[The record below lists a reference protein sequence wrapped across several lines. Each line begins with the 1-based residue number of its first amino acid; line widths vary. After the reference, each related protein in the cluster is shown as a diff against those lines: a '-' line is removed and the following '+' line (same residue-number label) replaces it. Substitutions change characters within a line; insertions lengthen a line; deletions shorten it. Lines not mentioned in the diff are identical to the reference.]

1 MKKLSILFSILLLV
15 GCEIESNSSPKYGT
29 FFRLNNNTF
38 GVNDFRI
45 ADSGYFAIAYGA
57 LDFGR
62 NFYRNHETYPDFQD
76 SIGYVYFD
84 GKGNGLIE
92 YVNQDTIHQRIDFT
106 YVWGKSDRNY
116 QYLNIQFG
124 DATVRT
130 WSRTEPLNA
139 FGYEKIGKYWR
150 YKAPMHQ
157 YSGEWSWAGNLLKS
171 DVVE

>member
-1 MKKLSILFSILLLV
+1 MKNVIIVLLV
-15 GCEIESNSSPKYGT
+15 LFTACAVEPQTPTLKYGT

-38 GVNDFRI
+38 GQNDFRI
-45 ADSGYFAIAYGA
+45 ADSGSFAIAYGA

-92 YVNQDTIHQRIDFT
+92 YVNQDTIHQRINFT

-130 WSRTEPLNA
+130 WSRTEPLNV

-157 YSGEWSWAGNLLKS
+157 YSGEWSWAGNLIKS
-171 DVVE
+171 NVAE